1 MGGGARPN
9 LALGSACTVSLYA
22 LMWKQ
27 HHEATTTARET
38 TMSTYT
44 KEQAKAVDAKLAK
57 DQKALYKAL
66 PSMDALVERMARV
79 AGAKR
84 IYIGRKSYLS
94 FNETTVAT
102 GLEALKKLIEHR
114 DSDAVPSW
122 ELPRIEQML
131 TEYDKL
137 ALRINTLKS
146 SIDAAHQ
153 EWADH
158 GMWSRFFIVAG
169 GHIHSSTHCH
179 TLKITTRLGW
189 LPELSGE
196 TEKDAVDAHGALLCT
211 VCFPSAPVE
220 WTIGAKPADDECEGG
235 RPEDADFRRR
245 SVYGTCPSCGEWVSV
260 TRTGKARK
268 HKKPAKEA
276 K

>member
-1 MGGGARPN
+1 
-9 LALGSACTVSLYA
+9 
-22 LMWKQ
+22 MWKQ

-38 TMSTYT
+38 TMNVYT
-44 KEQAKAVDAKLAK
+44 KEQAKAVDAKLAE
-57 DQKALYKAL
+57 DQKALYKAT
-66 PSMDALVERMARV
+66 ERLNSAVSSLARD
-79 AGAKR
+79 AGAKS
-84 IYIGRKSYLS
+84 IYFGRQRYLS
-94 FNETTVAT
+94 FNGRTAVIAEEAVENAT
-102 GLEALKKLIEHR
+102 AALNDDSVPQYTKNNIER
-114 DSDAVPSW
+114 WLDSYKSYHADVE
-122 ELPRIEQML
+122 ELR
-131 TEYDKL
+131 
-137 ALRINTLKS
+137 ARVN
-146 SIDAAHQ
+146 AAHQ

-169 GHIHSSTHCH
+169 GHIHSSTACH
-179 TLKITTRLGW
+179 TLRITTRLGW

-220 WTIGAKPADDECEGG
+220 WTMGAKPADDECEGG

-268 HKKPAKEA
+268 HKKPAKKA
-276 K
+276 S